1 MEIAIL
7 GGLGILIVLV
17 VALLL
22 RGSAGDVSGKI
33 EASLKGVD
41 QAKDVISDHAVK
53 TIESI
58 KDLGENLYKLVQ
70 QQEEA
75 QKLGESLKDLLQAP
89 KLRGSYGETI
99 LEEMLDRVLPQGIW
113 ERQYVIDGRETVD
126 CVVKYRDVVVPID
139 AKFPRDDYMRYL
151 DAPSKEEKASC
162 WRDFERV
169 IREKITSIENKYV
182 KPEKGTSE
190 FALMFIPSEA
200 IYYETIAEKNQL
212 GEPSSIFEFA
222 QQHHVLAVGPKT
234 FYAFLQ
240 LILVGLRNVEIV
252 TKAKRIQE
260 GLSSLQRDFR
270 LFSDRFE
277 DIGKGIDRASEA
289 YRVGSGHIE
298 RYQRRLEETLQ
309 LEGLQEETK
318 SLPNSAENQE

>member
-1 MEIAIL
+1 MEILIL
-7 GGLGILIVLV
+7 AALGVLIVLV
-17 VALLL
+17 AALLL
-22 RGSAGDVSGKI
+22 RGRPGDASGRI
-33 EASLKGVD
+33 ESSLKGID
-41 QAKDVISDHAVK
+41 EAKDVISDHAVR

-58 KDLGENLYKLVQ
+58 KDLGGNLYKLVQ

-75 QKLGESLKDLLQAP
+75 QRLGQSLKDLLQAP

-99 LEEMLDRVLPQGIW
+99 LEEMLDRVLPRGIW
-113 ERQYVIDGRETVD
+113 ERQYTIDGREMVD

-151 DAPSKEEKASC
+151 DAPSPEAKSAC
-162 WRDFERV
+162 WRDFERAV
-169 IREKITSIENKYV
+169 RAQITSIESKYV

-222 QQHHVLAVGPKT
+222 QQHHVLAVGPNT

-240 LILVGLRNVEIV
+240 VILVGLRNVEIV

-277 DIGKGIDRASEA
+277 DIGKGIERASEA

-298 RYQRRLEETLQ
+298 RYNRRLQDTLRLEELQ
-309 LEGLQEETK
+309 DDTK
-318 SLPNSAENQE
+318 SLPDSAENRE